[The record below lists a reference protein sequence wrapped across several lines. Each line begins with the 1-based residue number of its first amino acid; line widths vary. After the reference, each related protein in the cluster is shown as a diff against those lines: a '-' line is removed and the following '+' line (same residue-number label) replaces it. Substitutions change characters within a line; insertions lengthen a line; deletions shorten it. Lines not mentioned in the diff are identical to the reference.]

1 MVIKSHYKV
10 VEIIKNY
17 FKITLLFF
25 IDSEYF
31 ISRDLSQRN
40 SGRTINDS
48 GRTIND

>member
-1 MVIKSHYKV
+1 MVGIINK
-10 VEIIKNY
+10 EIFQN
-17 FKITLLFF
+17 ITLLVF
-25 IDSEYF
+25 INSEYF